1 MKIIKA
7 IIPSVKIN
15 MGGNII
21 DQPLPIN
28 NIAYFDPFLLI
39 HHWESRLP
47 GNQKK
52 LEVGVGPHPH
62 RGFSPV
68 TFIYKGEVNHNDSL
82 GNNHTISSG
91 GTQWMSAGKGI
102 THSERPSEKMAKNGG
117 ELEFIQ
123 FWINTLA
130 KNKMDQPFYLPLS
143 KEKTPTI
150 KNEHYTIQVVCGNYA
165 GKKGAIKHSSPL
177 NLLRIEMNESA
188 HLSFELKASDN
199 TLIYLLDGELNIN
212 NKSCNAKN
220 MVLFENTGFEINV
233 KAKKNTRFIVLSGAP
248 LNEPVVS
255 YGPFVMNTK
264 SEIITALNDS
274 QEGKLGELIE

>member
-7 IIPSVKIN
+7 IIPSVKVN

-28 NIAYFDPFLLI
+28 SIAYFDPFLLI

-130 KNKMDQPFYLPLS
+130 KNKMDEPFYLPLS

-165 GKKGAIKHSSPL
+165 GKKGAIMHSSPL

-188 HLSFELKASDN
+188 QLSFELKASDN

-212 NKSCNAKN
+212 NKNCNAKD

>member
-7 IIPSVKIN
+7 IIPSVKVN

-39 HHWESRLP
+39 HHWESKLP

-150 KNEHYTIQVVCGNYA
+150 KNEHYKIQVVCGNYA
-165 GKKGAIKHSSPL
+165 GIKGAIKHSSPL

-188 HLSFELKASDN
+188 HLSFEIKASDN

-212 NKSCNAKN
+212 DKNCNAKN

-248 LNEPVVS
+248 LNESVVS

>member
-7 IIPSVKIN
+7 IIPSVKVN

-28 NIAYFDPFLLI
+28 SIAYFDPFLLI

-130 KNKMDQPFYLPLS
+130 ENKMDQPFYLPLS

-188 HLSFELKASDN
+188 QLSFELKASDN

-212 NKSCNAKN
+212 NKNCNAKD

-274 QEGKLGELIE
+274 QEGKFGELIE

>member
-7 IIPSVKIN
+7 IIPSVKVN

-150 KNEHYTIQVVCGNYA
+150 KNEHYKIQVVCGNYA

-177 NLLRIEMNESA
+177 NILRIEMNESA
-188 HLSFELKASDN
+188 QLSFELKASDN

-212 NKSCNAKN
+212 DKNCNAKN

-233 KAKKNTRFIVLSGAP
+233 KAKKDTRFIVLSGAP

>member
-1 MKIIKA
+1 
-7 IIPSVKIN
+7 
-15 MGGNII
+15 
-21 DQPLPIN
+21 
-28 NIAYFDPFLLI
+28 
-39 HHWESRLP
+39 
-47 GNQKK
+47 
-52 LEVGVGPHPH
+52 
-62 RGFSPV
+62 
-68 TFIYKGEVNHNDSL
+68 
-82 GNNHTISSG
+82 
-91 GTQWMSAGKGI
+91 
-102 THSERPSEKMAKNGG
+102 MAKNGG

-150 KNEHYTIQVVCGNYA
+150 KNEHYEIQVVCGNYA

-212 NKSCNAKN
+212 DKNCNAKN

-248 LNEPVVS
+248 LNESVVS